1 VVTGALTVDGS
12 VVATFEGPQVP
23 RATGHVLAVDTAVN
37 SARLLAVADVISCCQ
52 SQSPERWLA
61 RFPGCAVAVAALG
74 DRLLAVTQ
82 PARFF
87 PFNPDDGA
95 RDPLIIAILLH
106 AWLSAGHPPSLLDP
120 RPVRTSAWLPR
131 TSAQRSFVLVT
142 EAR

>member
-1 VVTGALTVDGS
+1 VVTGALTIDGG
-12 VVATFEGPQVP
+12 VIATFEGPQVP
-23 RATGHVLAVDTAVN
+23 RTTGHVLAIDTALT
-37 SARLLAVADVISCCQ
+37 SARLLAVADVISCRR
-52 SQSPERWLA
+52 SQPPERWLA

-74 DRLLAVTQ
+74 DRLLAVTR

-87 PFNPDDGA
+87 HFDLDDGA

-120 RPVRTSAWLPR
+120 RRVRTSAWLPR
-131 TSAQRSFVLVT
+131 TCARHSFVLVT